1 MKKFINDLLSGQSE
15 TSSKRFAALFT
26 LLNVIILAYVA
37 TFRSPGGTPEY
48 MYDALCLIAGG
59 GLGLTV
65 IEKIFSKKGGSDK
78 TPKE

>member
-1 MKKFINDLLSGQSE
+1 MSSKSG

-26 LLNVIILAYVA
+26 LLNVIILAYIA
-37 TFRSPGGTPEY
+37 TFRSQEGTPEY

-65 IEKIFSKKGGSDK
+65 IEKIFSKNGDPDK
-78 TPKE
+78 APKE